1 MAVAPPPVDPTGGGV
16 TGLTGKLDRYSY
28 FVQQD
33 TPPTP
38 ELVTLLVGAVRGIS
52 QLFSDRMTAARFD
65 EIRPTHGFAL
75 TLIGEGGTTATELGR
90 RLGMT
95 KQSAGEVV
103 AHLARHGYVERRPDP
118 ADRRARRITHTD
130 RGRECLGVIWGEMS
144 WIEGAWTRAVG
155 KDGVEDLK
163 TGLRAG
169 LAQLGASG
177 ELPDN
182 VSQAWWWREHQ

>member
-1 MAVAPPPVDPTGGGV
+1 MSRNAAPGSTGGGV
-16 TGLTGKLDRYSY
+16 PGLTAKLDRYSY
-28 FVQQD
+28 LVQQD

-52 QLFSDRMTAARFD
+52 QLFSDRMTAAGFD

-95 KQSAGEVV
+95 KQSAGEIVSY
-103 AHLARHGYVERRPDP
+103 LARHEYVERKPDP
-118 ADRRARRITHTD
+118 ADRRARRITHTE
-130 RGRECLGVIWGEMS
+130 RGRECLKVIWAEMS

-169 LAQLGASG
+169 MAQLGASG